1 MEDNKYPKLSHDIMF
16 KEKDSDLWK
25 SGTVVKTFKKTSK
38 NKSLRH
44 IDIEGEG
51 RVQYDFEKDIDEW
64 KENQGTEDLDDTN
77 EGELSL
83 EEDVA
88 GSIAFPVKVVVPKKD
103 YKREEIKLAMK
114 SEIAKF
120 EKFGAFEEV
129 DDEGQRRIPIRWVV
143 TEQPNDGKNE
153 PYKARLCMR
162 GDLEDGK
169 EDIRADSPTASKD
182 TLKLA
187 LIIAANEGLKVKSID
202 INSAFLQGKSL
213 SRKIY
218 VSPPPEANRT
228 GKLWLL
234 NQAAYGILD
243 GGRMFYLK
251 LYETLKSLG
260 LHDVHSDGSVF
271 TFVRD
276 GKFHGLVVSHVD
288 DLLLIGDDVFEE
300 EVEDKLKVEFVISKI
315 EENNFKYCGCQ
326 IEVNPDG
333 SFHVDQNE
341 YVEAIKHIPDVEGPI
356 DRILNEREKKDAR
369 AKIGEILW
377 LSLMTRPDLSYDVN
391 LLSSQISRATVAT
404 IIELNKLVTKVKK
417 CKQNYLRFT
426 KLGNISE
433 LTVKVYADASFGN
446 RDEGTRSTEGRIV
459 LLQNAEKDVV
469 NISGWKT
476 KKISRVC
483 RSVKAAETRA
493 LENAIDDAVNTARVI
508 KEIYTGKIN
517 LRNPEQIP
525 VDAFTDSKSLWESI
539 HNSRQCEEKMLRNCI
554 ANIKEMKQLGYLRSV
569 TWVPTNKQLADCM
582 TKQNKKADWLL
593 SVSTSNKL

>member
-1 MEDNKYPKLSHDIMF
+1 MAEVLRKLREENVELTKQKNELVEKYEKQIAENNADNVEHIKRNVDIETREEIADNRRMKRKLQKERKQMEDYKYPKLSHDIMF

-88 GSIAFPVKVVVPKKD
+88 GSIAFPVKVVVPRKD
-103 YKREEIKLAMK
+103 YKRDEIKLAMK

-202 INSAFLQGKSL
+202 IKSAFLQGKSL

-251 LYETLKSLG
+251 L
-260 LHDVHSDGSVF
+260 
-271 TFVRD
+271 
-276 GKFHGLVVSHVD
+276 
-288 DLLLIGDDVFEE
+288 
-300 EVEDKLKVEFVISKI
+300 
-315 EENNFKYCGCQ
+315 
-326 IEVNPDG
+326 
-333 SFHVDQNE
+333 
-341 YVEAIKHIPDVEGPI
+341 
-356 DRILNEREKKDAR
+356 
-369 AKIGEILW
+369 
-377 LSLMTRPDLSYDVN
+377 
-391 LLSSQISRATVAT
+391 
-404 IIELNKLVTKVKK
+404 
-417 CKQNYLRFT
+417 
-426 KLGNISE
+426 
-433 LTVKVYADASFGN
+433 
-446 RDEGTRSTEGRIV
+446 
-459 LLQNAEKDVV
+459 
-469 NISGWKT
+469 
-476 KKISRVC
+476 SRVLVFMMC
-483 RSVKAAETRA
+483 IQMDLCSHS
-493 LENAIDDAVNTARVI
+493 LEM
-508 KEIYTGKIN
+508 
-517 LRNPEQIP
+517 
-525 VDAFTDSKSLWESI
+525 ESFMAWWFLMWMT
-539 HNSRQCEEKMLRNCI
+539 S
-554 ANIKEMKQLGYLRSV
+554 YLLVMMFLKR
-569 TWVPTNKQLADCM
+569 K
-582 TKQNKKADWLL
+582 
-593 SVSTSNKL
+593 

>member
-251 LYETLKSLG
+251 LSETLKSLG

-483 RSVKAAETRA
+483 
-493 LENAIDDAVNTARVI
+493 
-508 KEIYTGKIN
+508 
-517 LRNPEQIP
+517 
-525 VDAFTDSKSLWESI
+525 
-539 HNSRQCEEKMLRNCI
+539 
-554 ANIKEMKQLGYLRSV
+554 
-569 TWVPTNKQLADCM
+569 
-582 TKQNKKADWLL
+582 
-593 SVSTSNKL
+593 